1 MKLRSSS
8 KGVKSLTKIRPVP
21 PKRNKQANTVF
32 ANYRAFSKKRDKK
45 TKKAQKDR
53 KLKLKAI
60 FRRVKVWVSLLNL
73 GQKCKCGKKT
83 KFRPKI
89 KRFVKN

>member
-8 KGVKSLTKIRPVP
+8 KGIKSLAKSRPVP
-21 PKRNKQANTVF
+21 PKRNKQTNTNF

-45 TKKAQKDR
+45 TKKTQNDR

-60 FRRVKVWVSLLNL
+60 FRRVKDWVNLLNL
-73 GQKCKCGKKT
+73 GQK
-83 KFRPKI
+83 
-89 KRFVKN
+89 